1 MLRISNL
8 GSEEKLTRL
17 QLDGRLSGP
26 WVEELLRICEA
37 ALQKQSALAVDCG
50 GLFFADAAGVDL
62 LRSPA
67 RPGRCSGE
75 LLGLPE
81 VTTARGS
88 GLTEIDC

>member
-62 LRSPA
+62 LRSLRDRGVA
-67 RPGRCSGE
+67 LVNCSAFLKLQLQE
-75 LLGLPE
+75 AA
-81 VTTARGS
+81 V
-88 GLTEIDC
+88 